1 MRAMSPVNTGHGQWS
16 SRIGLLLAAVGSAA
30 GPGDIRKFPYIV
42 AESGGAAFVAVYLID
57 ALRSAFSGMDKDAA
71 VAAFSSCADQ
81 PDDVK
86 RAFAELTPGEMADVA
101 VPGATRQDFVADDD
115 HAGGD
120 DLSHDDFP

>member
-30 GPGDIRKFPYIV
+30 GPGNIRKFPYTV

-71 VAAFSSCADQ
+71 VAAFSGMLADPGPLAGLAHGVDGTDRRRGGAGCA
-81 PDDVK
+81 
-86 RAFAELTPGEMADVA
+86 
-101 VPGATRQDFVADDD
+101 
-115 HAGGD
+115 
-120 DLSHDDFP
+120 